1 MAHPYL
7 TCYSNIFKF
16 AKARQM
22 FNNMEALMKLMNI
35 DMTRGVKATL
45 YVTNLDYVEVA
56 LKVKSF
62 CLFFKIERKKLKVWL
77 VYFSK
82 LREKRIKNKKN

>member
-1 MAHPYL
+1 
-7 TCYSNIFKF
+7 
-16 AKARQM
+16 M

-62 CLFFKIERKKLKVWL
+62 CLFFKIERKK
-77 VYFSK
+77 
-82 LREKRIKNKKN
+82 IKNKKKLKMWLVYYHRKAMLIE